1 MSEHVVDVSWSRGE
15 HEFTYPSYS
24 RDHTWTFDGGDTVT
38 ASANPAYLGSEA
50 AVDPEEAFV
59 AALASCHMLTFLA
72 IAAKK
77 RFVVNTYDDH
87 AVGVMAKN
95 EAGRM
100 AITTVTS
107 RRGSSSRAPS
117 PTPRRWTRCT
127 TWPTTSAS
135 SRTLSPRRSPSSPRD
150 RSRICVMDQN
160 RTRLMVTGA
169 YESLQRR

>member
-15 HEFTYPSYS
+15 HEFTYRSYS

-72 IAAKK
+72 VAAKK
-77 RFVVNTYDDH
+77 RFVVNAYDDH

-95 EAGRM
+95 EAGRV
-100 AITTVTS
+100 AITEI
-107 RRGSSSRAPS
+107 
-117 PTPRRWTRCT
+117 
-127 TWPTTSAS
+127 
-135 SRTLSPRRSPSSPRD
+135 TLSPRIVFAGTEPDPAMLEQMHHLAHEQCFIANS
-150 RSRICVMDQN
+150 
-160 RTRLMVTGA
+160 VTTQVTVVPPA
-169 YESLQRR
+169 